1 MHRRKPKSQQQQQ
14 QQQEQQ
20 PQVPLNQ
27 RLRLKW
33 QSTWDLQK
41 EAQDLAQAAAA
52 AAAEAAEQAALLAA
66 EEEEEEQLPTGV
78 STAAARRSSYGEAG
92 ATLLQLQQP
101 FDAWVH
107 HLTAWA
113 QDCPALIQLQLQDSI
128 AVPAAYQL
136 PESYWQAKAPPPA
149 VVEPAG
155 QPEDAADGAC
165 RNSPELEQSDRSSS
179 AAAGEG
185 CSSLQQEQQEQQQEE
200 KDKEKNLKP
209 LEKPVDFV
217 GELAQ
222 AVAAVK
228 GLVEMSAAAASCGL
242 SAGVGAPDAV
252 LEEGWKAVQEVEWE
266 LGAYEKHT
274 KWVPKRA
281 QNVSLQAVL
290 QQLEV
295 LQCEARM

>member
-1 MHRRKPKSQQQQQ
+1 
-14 QQQEQQ
+14 
-20 PQVPLNQ
+20 
-27 RLRLKW
+27 LRLKW

-107 HLTAWA
+107 HLAAWA

-155 QPEDAADGAC
+155 QPEDAAAGAC

-228 GLVEMSAAAASCGL
+228 GLVEVSAAAASCGL

-266 LGAYEKHT
+266 LGAYEKYT